1 MTELFIRFDKNADTY
16 LLVKVKT
23 EYIEGVGIQSNQF
36 NIAHSKWWLVVEAYL
51 LFEKLKGLVG
61 R

>member
-1 MTELFIRFDKNADTY
+1 MRYSNDQYSLIKIRSAY
-16 LLVKVKT
+16 V
-23 EYIEGVGIQSNQF
+23 EGVGIQSDEF
-36 NIAHSKWWLVVEAYL
+36 LIVKTKWWLVVEAYL

>member
-36 NIAHSKWWLVVEAYL
+36 NIAHSKWWLVIEMYVVI
-51 LFEKLKGLVG
+51 EKIKRMFG

>member
-1 MTELFIRFDKNADTY
+1 MNQYYVRYQNDMY
-16 LLVKVKT
+16 LLIKIKSAYV
-23 EYIEGVGIQSNQF
+23 EGVGIQSDEF
-36 NIAHSKWWLVVEAYL
+36 LIVKTKWWLVVEAYL